1 MLVQLDSLEGTVCLL
16 DMVYVGYHA
25 DNRSEEQGRVLR
37 ELHMYTGTIDIRHSA
52 SPVFQ
57 PTTPKTTS
65 ACEQVM
71 DIHRPQP
78 STFLFLT
85 EEELKKEFVDHPFP
99 PPALR

>member
-25 DNRSEEQGRVLR
+25 DNRAEEQGRVLR

-65 ACEQVM
+65 ALAYIVNKSWTYTGPNL
-71 DIHRPQP
+71 R
-78 STFLFLT
+78 LF
-85 EEELKKEFVDHPFP
+85 FF
-99 PPALR
+99 